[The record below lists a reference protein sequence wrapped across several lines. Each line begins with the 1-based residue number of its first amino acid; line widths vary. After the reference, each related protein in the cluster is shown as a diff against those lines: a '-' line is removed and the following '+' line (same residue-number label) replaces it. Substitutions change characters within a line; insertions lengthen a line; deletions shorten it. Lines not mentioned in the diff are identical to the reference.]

1 MFRAVQGVIE
11 SQKEKESFILVKDM
25 MPSDKLLS
33 YLFGPHWV
41 MLSLGPFGTHLA
53 VLGKHCLLP
62 RPRTNMS
69 LSNPRVQF
77 VRELIFFHYLTYPR
91 VL

>member
-1 MFRAVQGVIE
+1 MFGAVQGVIE

-33 YLFGPHWV
+33 YLFGAT
-41 MLSLGPFGTHLA
+41 LGNLVSWSVWYAPSCA
-53 VLGKHCLLP
+53 RKALP

-77 VRELIFFHYLTYPR
+77 VRELLFFSLPDIS
-91 VL
+91 